1 MDERRFEE
9 ALSRALAGRSA
20 TGGIGTLGEKTLHAA
35 LKYYLEPDTVFH
47 EVKFAGYIADILRG
61 EDIFEIQTRG
71 FHRLCPK
78 LAAFLPEKRVTVVCP
93 IAVNTEIVWH
103 EPATGAV
110 AAVRR
115 SSKHGKAVSLLSELY
130 RIKPFLMH
138 PNLRLRIFLLDAQDH
153 RLLDGYGVQKK
164 KRATKVD
171 RIPTALLGEASIE
184 CAADYR
190 YFLPEKLP
198 VVFDAGDFCRAAGI
212 PRRTA
217 QTALNVLHHLGVVE
231 RASKRG
237 RAFEY
242 RVRDEKGA
250 ADSMLS

>member
-1 MDERRFEE
+1 MDERRFRE
-9 ALSRALAGRSA
+9 ALSCALVGRTA
-20 TGGIGTLGEKTLHAA
+20 AGGIGTLGEKTLHAA
-35 LKYYLEPDTVFH
+35 LKYYMEPDDAFH
-47 EVKFAGYIADILRG
+47 EVKCAGYVADILRG
-61 EDIFEIQTRG
+61 DNIFEIQTRG

-110 AAVRR
+110 TEVRR
-115 SSKHGKAVSLLSELY
+115 SGKHGTPVSLLSELY
-130 RIKPFLMH
+130 RIKPFLTH

-171 RIPTALLGEASIE
+171 RIPTALLGEAFID
-184 CAADYR
+184 CTADYR

-198 VVFDAGDFCRAAGI
+198 MVFDAGDFCRAARI
-212 PRRTA
+212 SQRTA

-231 RASKRG
+231 RVGKRG

-242 RVRDEKGA
+242 RVRCGA
-250 ADSMLS
+250 GEAERAV